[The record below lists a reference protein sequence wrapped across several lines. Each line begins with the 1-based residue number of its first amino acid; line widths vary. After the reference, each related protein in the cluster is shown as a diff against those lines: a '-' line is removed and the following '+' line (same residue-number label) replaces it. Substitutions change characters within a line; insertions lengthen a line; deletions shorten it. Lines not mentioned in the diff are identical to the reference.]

1 MNYQLPSS
9 GLERIDYFK
18 FTIVIC
24 GLSDYSGKSKRLYA
38 YLVEMRQNTPG
49 KFCFAASSFFVV
61 LAYIGSA
68 VSAFCLFYYLI
79 VGALVVPG
87 CLRYT
92 VENYPPANQ
101 MLVNLRIKEE
111 AKAKAKKSKKSGE
124 DVPDSGSTYGIVGVR
139 CAADKMSSIM
149 QNVCSTLQTGV
160 TSLASNLPDLHQVK
174 TSNG

>member
-1 MNYQLPSS
+1 MY
-9 GLERIDYFK
+9 
-18 FTIVIC
+18 
-24 GLSDYSGKSKRLYA
+24 YSGKSKRLYT
-38 YLVEMRQNTPG
+38 YLVETRRNTPG

-61 LAYIGSA
+61 LAYVGSA
-68 VSAFCLFYYLI
+68 VSAFYLFYYLI

-111 AKAKAKKSKKSGE
+111 AKAKAKKQKKSGE
-124 DVPDSGSTYGIVGVR
+124 DVPDGGSTYGIVGVR
-139 CAADKMSSIM
+139 DKMSSIV

-160 TSLASNLPDLHQVK
+160 TSLASNLPDLHQVH
-174 TSNG
+174 TFNC